1 MLKKLSSEKV
11 KAITL
16 AGEPIRAVM
25 TRAPG
30 NDAGIGGIKVT
41 AANGWFAAR
50 PSGTEDVYKVY
61 AESFKGE
68 NHLCQIV
75 EEAQELV
82 RKTFAEAGV

>member
-1 MLKKLSSEKV
+1 V
-11 KAITL
+11 KAKSL

-30 NDAGIGGIKVT
+30 NNAGIGGIKVT
-41 AANGWFAAR
+41 APNGWFAVR

-68 NHLCQIV
+68 NHLHQIV
-75 EEAQELV
+75 EEARELAM
-82 RKTFAEAGV
+82 KTFTEAGV